1 MYLRKNKRKKGE
13 RSWMNRR
20 DIRRKGEEE
29 KEEGGKRRFWITP
42 RKLPKGGCAQH

>member
-1 MYLRKNKRKKGE
+1 LRKNKRKKGE

-29 KEEGGKRRFWITP
+29 RSRRRRKRS
-42 RKLPKGGCAQH
+42 